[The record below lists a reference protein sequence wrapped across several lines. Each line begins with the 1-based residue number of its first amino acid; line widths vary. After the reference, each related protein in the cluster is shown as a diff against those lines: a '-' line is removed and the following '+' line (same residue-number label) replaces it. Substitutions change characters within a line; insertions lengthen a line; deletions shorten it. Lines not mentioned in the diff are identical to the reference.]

1 MISLIG
7 RHCKELANE
16 DSSRYP
22 EIEDEGYIHKSRPWV
37 YVFVELDSICAY
49 DVFRALLERRS
60 GVGVLS

>member
-7 RHCKELANE
+7 RDCKALANE

-22 EIEDEGYIHKSRPWV
+22 EIEDEGYIYKSRPWV
-37 YVFVELDSICAY
+37 YMFD
-49 DVFRALLERRS
+49 DVFRARLERRS